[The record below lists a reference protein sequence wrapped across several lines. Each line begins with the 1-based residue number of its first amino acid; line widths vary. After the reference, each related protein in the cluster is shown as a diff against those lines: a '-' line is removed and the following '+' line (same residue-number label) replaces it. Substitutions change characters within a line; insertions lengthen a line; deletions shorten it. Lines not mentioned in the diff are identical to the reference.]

1 MYYNSQRLNRRQN
14 SNKVQELLAINNQ
27 NKTLKRIE
35 ILQLN
40 SYDKYPRKTN
50 FLIKVVVVRGKI
62 YCL

>member
-40 SYDKYPRKTN
+40 SYDKYPGKTI
-50 FLIKVVVVRGKI
+50 FS
-62 YCL
+62 Y